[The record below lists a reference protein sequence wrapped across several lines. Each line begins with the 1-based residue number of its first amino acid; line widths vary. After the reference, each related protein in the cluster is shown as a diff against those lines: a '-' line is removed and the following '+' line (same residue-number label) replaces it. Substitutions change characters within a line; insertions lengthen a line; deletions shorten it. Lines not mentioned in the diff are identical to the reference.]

1 MHYAFSIAGA
11 AQVIQTL
18 GEERSTHR
26 KALQT
31 RDCLNCNLWDPE
43 GRGIQRFP
51 EGSSG
56 ISSPLELPCVSNF
69 GRECSNFEEA
79 CKQKPHAKSSPS
91 RAPCW
96 GVLEMSIRPAAI
108 SLSLSLS
115 PYMYTHIRA
124 SMHPCIHASIHPY
137 IHTSYMHTSI
147 PTYIHTYIHPCMHT
161 CRHTCMQAGR
171 QAGIHAYMHTCIHA
185 HRQTDRQ
192 TGRHTCM
199 HAYIH
204 MCTLGSE
211 PKHLKSKP

>member
-11 AQVIQTL
+11 AQVIQAL

-108 SLSLSLS
+108 SLSLSLHTC
-115 PYMYTHIRA
+115 THT
-124 SMHPCIHASIHPY
+124 SVHPCIHASIHPY

-171 QAGIHAYMHTCIHA
+171 QAGIHAYMHTCTQTD
-185 HRQTDRQ
+185 RQTDRQ
-192 TGRHTCM
+192 TFM
-199 HAYIH
+199 HACIH
-204 MCTLGSE
+204 TYVHTRL
-211 PKHLKSKP
+211 